1 MLAPS
6 DDNMLMSG
14 VFKDP
19 DVNPDMRLTITEY
32 SKTPFYCP
40 PIAYRHEIIK
50 SCFLSM

>member
-14 VFKDP
+14 VFKDL
-19 DVNPDMRLTITEY
+19 DINPDMRLTITEY

-40 PIAYRHEIIK
+40 PIHRQTCIP
-50 SCFLSM
+50 S